1 VNLGGNEKKFCHM
14 DLTNKNILI
23 VGLGKSGIAAAR
35 FAKQKGAF
43 VTVTD
48 MAGEKELGV
57 HAAMAHQLGVMMEF
71 GKHDIETFERA
82 DLIVLSPGVPHTILP
97 IQRAMAKGIPVVGE
111 FELAA
116 RYIRE
121 PVIAVS
127 GTNGK
132 TTTTTLLGSMLEN
145 SGIKVFVGGNI
156 GNPLIDYAGKTG
168 TADMVVAEVSS
179 FQLDTIDTFRPRVGV
194 LLNITDDH
202 LDRYQDFKSYAR
214 SKARLFENQ
223 QHSDIAVL
231 NGSDPIISSVT
242 KDLHARKLLFSNQ
255 ENSRVKYRATAIIRR
270 GDSST
275 PANIT
280 IRMKE
285 YQKISLHLSGTY
297 FPGRHNLENAAAA
310 SLAALAVGG
319 TPEGVQSALND
330 FKGLSHR
337 IEYIKT
343 IDHVRVFNDSKATN
357 VDAVIRA
364 LETFEEPIVLI
375 MGGRDKGGD
384 FRKLSEPIRH
394 HVKKLIL
401 MGEAK
406 HKIKSVLKDACRE
419 GVEIVSSMEGAV
431 ISAYHAASPGDIV
444 LLSPACSSFDMYS
457 SYAERGEDFRR
468 VIGKLKKIKRKKA

>member
-1 VNLGGNEKKFCHM
+1 M
-14 DLTNKNILI
+14 DLNHKNILI
-23 VGLGKSGIAAAR
+23 VGLGISGIAAAR
-35 FAKQKGAF
+35 FAKKKGAF

-57 HAAMAHQLGVMMEF
+57 YAAMMHKLGVIMEL

-97 IQRAMAKGIPVVGE
+97 IKRAIAKGVPIVGE

-145 SGIKVFVGGNI
+145 SGFKVFVGGNI
-156 GNPLIDYAGKTG
+156 GNPLIDYAGKRG
-168 TADMVVAEVSS
+168 TADIVVAEVSS
-179 FQLDTIDTFRPRVGV
+179 FQLDTMDTFRPHVGV

-202 LDRYQDFKSYAR
+202 LDRYPDFKSYAR
-214 SKARLFENQ
+214 SKGRLFENQ
-223 QHSDIAVL
+223 QQSDSAVL

-242 KDLHARKLLFSNQ
+242 KGLHARKLLFCHQ
-255 ENSRVKYRATAIIRR
+255 ENSRVKDRATALISR
-270 GDSST
+270 GDPST

-285 YQKISLHLSGTY
+285 HQKISLQLSGTN

-330 FKGLSHR
+330 FKGLPHR
-337 IEYIKT
+337 TEYIET
-343 IDHVRVFNDSKATN
+343 INHVRFFDDSKATN
-357 VDAVIRA
+357 VDSVAKA
-364 LETFEEPIVLI
+364 LETFERPVVLI
-375 MGGRDKGGD
+375 MGGRNKGNKFHVLRDLIG
-384 FRKLSEPIRH
+384 RH
-394 HVKKLIL
+394 TKELIVI
-401 MGEAK
+401 GEAK
-406 HKIKSVLKDACRE
+406 EDIKAELGDIKP
-419 GVEIVSSMEGAV
+419 VETATSMEDAV
-431 ISAYHAASPGDIV
+431 FKAYNAAKPGDIV
-444 LLSPACSSFDMYS
+444 LLSPACASFDMYN
-457 SYAERGEDFRR
+457 SYAQRGEDFCKA
-468 VIGKLKKIKRKKA
+468 VAKQKI

>member
-1 VNLGGNEKKFCHM
+1 M
-14 DLTNKNILI
+14 DLNHKNILI

-35 FAKQKGAF
+35 FARKKGAL

-57 HAAMAHQLGVMMEF
+57 HAAMAHKLGVIMEL

-97 IQRAMAKGIPVVGE
+97 IQRAMAKGVPIVGE

-121 PVIAVS
+121 PVIGVS

-132 TTTTTLLGSMLEN
+132 TTTTTLLGSMLKN
-145 SGIKVFVGGNI
+145 SGVKVFVGGNI
-156 GNPLIDYAGKTG
+156 GNPLIDYADKTG

-202 LDRYQDFKSYAR
+202 LDRYPDFKSYAR

-231 NGSDPIISSVT
+231 NGSDPIIRSVT
-242 KDLHARKLLFSNQ
+242 KDLQARKLFFCHQ
-255 ENSRVKYRATAIIRR
+255 ENSMIKDKAAALIRQ
-270 GDSST
+270 GDDPST

-285 YQKISLHLSGTY
+285 HQNISLHLSGTN
-297 FPGRHNLENAAAA
+297 FPGRHNLENVAAA

-337 IEYIKT
+337 IEYIAT
-343 IDHVRVFNDSKATN
+343 IDDVRFFDDSKATN

-364 LETFEEPIVLI
+364 LEIFEDPIVLI

-384 FRKLSEPIRH
+384 FRNLLEPIRQH
-394 HVKKLIL
+394 IKKLIL

-406 HKIKSVLKDACRE
+406 DKIKSVLKDACRE
-419 GVEIVSSMEGAV
+419 RVQTASSMEAAV

-457 SYAERGEDFRR
+457 SYAERGEYFRR
-468 VIGKLKKIKRKKA
+468 VIGKLKQVKRKKA

>member
-1 VNLGGNEKKFCHM
+1 M
-14 DLTNKNILI
+14 DLNHKNILI
-23 VGLGKSGIAAAR
+23 VGLGISGIAAAR

-57 HAAMAHQLGVMMEF
+57 HAAMAHKLGVIMEL
-71 GKHDIETFERA
+71 GKHDIKTFERA

-97 IQRAMAKGIPVVGE
+97 IQRAMAKGVPIVGE

-145 SGIKVFVGGNI
+145 SGVKVFVGGNI
-156 GNPLIDYAGKTG
+156 GNPLIDYADKTG
-168 TADMVVAEVSS
+168 TADIVVAEVSS
-179 FQLDTIDTFRPRVGV
+179 FQLDTIHTFRPRVGV

-202 LDRYQDFKSYAR
+202 LDRYPDFKSYAQ
-214 SKARLFENQ
+214 SKGRLFENQ
-223 QHSDIAVL
+223 QHSDSAVL

-242 KDLHARKLLFSNQ
+242 KDLHARKLLFRYQ
-255 ENSRVKYRATAIIRR
+255 ENSRVEDRAAALIRR
-270 GDSST
+270 GDPST

-285 YQKISLHLSGTY
+285 HQKISLHLSGTN

-310 SLAALAVGG
+310 SLAALSVGG

-330 FKGLSHR
+330 FKGLPHR
-337 IEYIKT
+337 IEYIAT
-343 IDHVRVFNDSKATN
+343 IDHVRFFNDSKATN

-364 LETFEEPIVLI
+364 LETFQEPIVLI

-394 HVKKLIL
+394 HIKKLIL

-406 HKIKSVLKDACRE
+406 HKIKSVLKDAYSE
-419 GVEIVSSMEGAV
+419 KVQIASSMEAAV

-457 SYAERGEDFRR
+457 SYAERGEDFSR
-468 VIGKLKKIKRKKA
+468 VIGKLKEVKRKKA

>member
-1 VNLGGNEKKFCHM
+1 M
-14 DLTNKNILI
+14 DLNHKNILI
-23 VGLGKSGIAAAR
+23 VGLGLSGIAAAR

-57 HAAMAHQLGVMMEF
+57 HAAMAHQLGVIMEL
-71 GKHDIETFERA
+71 GKHDIQTFERA

-97 IQRAMAKGIPVVGE
+97 IQRAMAKGIPIVGE

-179 FQLDTIDTFRPRVGV
+179 FQLDTIHTFRPRVGV
-194 LLNITDDH
+194 LLNITEDH
-202 LDRYQDFKSYAR
+202 LDRYPDFKSYAR
-214 SKARLFENQ
+214 SKGRLFENQ
-223 QHSDIAVL
+223 QQNDSAVL
-231 NGSDPIISSVT
+231 NGSDPIIGSVT
-242 KDLHARKLLFSNQ
+242 KDLPSRKLLFSHQ
-255 ENSRVKYRATAIIRR
+255 ENSRGKDWASALIRR
-270 GDSST
+270 GNSST
-275 PANIT
+275 PASIT

-285 YQKISLHLSGTY
+285 HQKISLHLSGTY
-297 FPGRHNLENAAAA
+297 FPGWHNLENAAAA
-310 SLAALAVGG
+310 SLAALAAGG

-330 FKGLSHR
+330 FKGLPHR
-337 IEYIKT
+337 IEYIET
-343 IDHVRVFNDSKATN
+343 IDHVRFFNDSKATN

-384 FRKLSEPIRH
+384 FLKLWEPIRQH
-394 HVKKLIL
+394 IKKLIIV
-401 MGEAK
+401 GEAK
-406 HKIKSVLKDACRE
+406 DKITSVFGDDFRE
-419 GVEIVSSMEGAV
+419 KMQTATTMEHAV
-431 ISAYHAASPGDIV
+431 LSAYHAASPGDIV
-444 LLSPACSSFDMYS
+444 LLSPACASFDMYN

-468 VIGKLKKIKRKKA
+468 VVGNLKKVKRKKHDQN

>member
-1 VNLGGNEKKFCHM
+1 M
-14 DLTNKNILI
+14 DLNRKNILI
-23 VGLGKSGIAAAR
+23 VGLGISGIAAAR
-35 FAKQKGAF
+35 FAKKKGAS

-48 MAGEKELGV
+48 MAGEKELGIY
-57 HAAMAHQLGVMMEF
+57 AAMAHKLGVIMEL
-71 GKHDIETFERA
+71 GKHNIKTFERA

-97 IQRAMAKGIPVVGE
+97 IKRAVAKGVPIVGE

-145 SGIKVFVGGNI
+145 SGFKVFVGGNI
-156 GNPLIDYAGKTG
+156 GNPLIDYADKRG
-168 TADMVVAEVSS
+168 TADIVVAEVSS

-202 LDRYQDFKSYAR
+202 LDRYPDFKSYAR
-214 SKARLFENQ
+214 SKGRLFENQ
-223 QHSDIAVL
+223 QQSDRAVL
-231 NGSDPIISSVT
+231 NGSDPIIRSVT
-242 KDLHARKLLFSNQ
+242 KDLHARKLLFCHQ
-255 ENSRVKYRATAIIRR
+255 ENSRVKDRANALISR
-270 GDSST
+270 GDLST

-280 IRMKE
+280 IRMKGL
-285 YQKISLHLSGTY
+285 QKISLHLSGTN

-310 SLAALAVGG
+310 SLAAIAVGG

-330 FKGLSHR
+330 FKGLPHR
-337 IEYIKT
+337 TEYIAT
-343 IDHVRVFNDSKATN
+343 INHVRFFDDSKATN

-364 LETFEEPIVLI
+364 LESFGQPIILI

-384 FRKLSEPIRH
+384 FRKLLEPVRQHI
-394 HVKKLIL
+394 KKLIL

-406 HKIKSVLKDACRE
+406 DKIKSVLEEACRE
-419 GVEIVSSMEGAV
+419 RLQTASTMEDAV

-444 LLSPACSSFDMYS
+444 LLSPACSSFDIYT

-468 VIGKLKKIKRKKA
+468 VIGNLKEVKRKKA

>member
-1 VNLGGNEKKFCHM
+1 M

-23 VGLGKSGIAAAR
+23 VGLGKSGIASAR
-35 FAKQKGAF
+35 FAGKKGAR

-48 MAGEKELGV
+48 MAAEKELGV
-57 HAAMAHQLGVMMEF
+57 YAAMAHKLGVIMEL
-71 GKHDIETFERA
+71 GKHDIKTFERA
-82 DLIVLSPGVPHTILP
+82 DLIVLSPGVPHTIPP
-97 IQRAMAKGIPVVGE
+97 IQRAMAKGVPILGE

-121 PVIAVS
+121 PIIAVS

-156 GNPLIDYAGKTG
+156 GNPLIDYADKTG

-179 FQLDTIDTFRPRVGV
+179 FQLDTIETFRPRVGV
-194 LLNITDDH
+194 LLNITEDH
-202 LDRYQDFKSYAR
+202 LNRYPDFKSYAR
-214 SKARLFENQ
+214 SKGRLFENQ
-223 QHSDIAVL
+223 QHSDFAVL
-231 NGSDPIISSVT
+231 NGSDPIIGSVT
-242 KDLHARKLLFSNQ
+242 QDLHARKLLFCHQ
-255 ENSRVKYRATAIIRR
+255 ENSMGKDRAAALIHT

-275 PANIT
+275 PAIIT
-280 IRMKE
+280 IGMKAH
-285 YQKISLHLSGTY
+285 QKISLNLSGTH

-310 SLAALAVGG
+310 SLAALAAGA

-337 IEYIKT
+337 IEYIAT
-343 IDHVRVFNDSKATN
+343 IDHVRFFNDSKATN

-364 LETFEEPIVLI
+364 VETFENPIVLI

-394 HVKKLIL
+394 HIKKLIL

-406 HKIKSVLKDACRE
+406 HKIKSVLKDAYRQ
-419 GVEIVSSMEGAV
+419 IVQTESSMEAAV

-444 LLSPACSSFDMYS
+444 LLSPACSSFDMYG

-468 VIGKLKKIKRKKA
+468 AVGKLKDVKRKRA

>member
-1 VNLGGNEKKFCHM
+1 M
-14 DLTNKNILI
+14 DLNHKNILI
-23 VGLGKSGIAAAR
+23 VGLGMSGIAAAR
-35 FAKQKGAF
+35 FAKKKGAS

-57 HAAMAHQLGVMMEF
+57 YAAMAHKLDVIMEL
-71 GKHDIETFERA
+71 GKHDIKTFERA
-82 DLIVLSPGVPHTILP
+82 DLIVISPGVPHTIPP
-97 IQRAMAKGIPVVGE
+97 IQKAIAKGVPIVGE

-132 TTTTTLLGSMLEN
+132 TTTTTLLGTMLEN
-145 SGIKVFVGGNI
+145 SGFKVFVGGNI
-156 GNPLIDYAGKTG
+156 GNPLIDYADKKG
-168 TADMVVAEVSS
+168 TADVVVAEVSS
-179 FQLDTIDTFRPRVGV
+179 FQLDTMDTFRPRVGV

-202 LDRYQDFKSYAR
+202 LDRYPDVKSYAR
-214 SKARLFENQ
+214 SKGRLFENQ
-223 QHSDIAVL
+223 QQSDCAVL
-231 NGSDPIISSVT
+231 NGSDPIISSIT
-242 KDLHARKLLFSNQ
+242 KDLHARKLFFCHQ
-255 ENSRVKYRATAIIRR
+255 ENSQVKDRATALISR
-270 GDSST
+270 GDPSAQ
-275 PANIT
+275 ANIT

-285 YQKISLHLSGTY
+285 HQKISLHLSATN

-310 SLAALAVGG
+310 SLAAVAVGG

-330 FKGLSHR
+330 FKGLPHR
-337 IEYIKT
+337 IEYIAT
-343 IDHVRVFNDSKATN
+343 IDDVRFFDDSKATN

-364 LETFEEPIVLI
+364 LETFGEPIVLI
-375 MGGRDKGGD
+375 MGGRDKGAD
-384 FRKLSEPIRH
+384 FSKLLEPIRQH
-394 HVKKLIL
+394 IKKLIL

-406 HKIKSVLKDACRE
+406 HKIKSVLEDACRE
-419 GVEIVSSMEGAV
+419 SAKTASTMEDAV

-468 VIGKLKKIKRKKA
+468 VIGNLKEIKRKKA